1 MKLINNIIKAT
12 FIALLI
18 TATSYQVIAQSNEQ
32 TYAKNNV
39 QSNKLAS
46 QPESRQSWNFI
57 AYLDDDEIGYHNYEV
72 VNNNGKITVNTEAK
86 FDVSFMFFTV
96 YSYEHKNKETWNRG
110 CLSKL
115 DSSTLDDGEKLF
127 VRLSNANG
135 ITRINTPDNY
145 ITESNCIRSFAYW
158 DYDLI
163 NSRALLNS
171 QTGELIDVS
180 YTFVGTEKINVN
192 NKSLDAKHYKIKGKD
207 SAGKIIDISLWYNSN
222 KQWLALQ
229 SKLDNGYSL
238 RYQLKEESVQ

>member
-1 MKLINNIIKAT
+1 MKPINNIIKTT
-12 FIALLI
+12 FIALIL
-18 TATSYQVIAQSNEQ
+18 TVTSFQVIAQSSIQ
-32 TYAKNNV
+32 RSAKNNV
-39 QSNKLAS
+39 QNIKPVNHA
-46 QPESRQSWNFI
+46 ESRQSWNFI

-72 VNNNGKITVNTEAK
+72 VNKNGKITVNTEAK

-96 YSYEHKNKETWNRG
+96 YSYEHINKEIWNKG

-115 DSSTLDDGEKLF
+115 DSSTLDDGQKLF

-145 ITESNCIRSFAYW
+145 ETESTCIRSFAYW

-171 QTGELIDVS
+171 QTGEMIDVS
-180 YTFVGTEKINVN
+180 YTFVGNETINVN
-192 NKSLDAKHYKIKGKD
+192 NKTQDAKHYKLKGKD
-207 SAGKIIDISLWYNSN
+207 SAGKMIDISLWYNSK

-238 RYQLKEESVQ
+238 RYQLKQESVQ